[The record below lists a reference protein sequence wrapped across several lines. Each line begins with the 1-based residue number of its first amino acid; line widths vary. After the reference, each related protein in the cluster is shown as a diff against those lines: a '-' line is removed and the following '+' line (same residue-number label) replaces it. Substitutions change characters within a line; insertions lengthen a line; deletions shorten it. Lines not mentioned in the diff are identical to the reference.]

1 MSLRPLTALTLLLP
15 LACGDNGTRGD
26 TGSATDSATSSPTTA
41 TTTATTDPGT
51 TTATPPTTSGAS
63 QTAGDSTTDADP
75 TTTTPGTS
83 TAVDP
88 STTSTTDTTVA
99 STGEPA
105 CEDQPE
111 ACDALDNNC
120 NDLFDEGCDCTPPD
134 LDLTAIDGYTARV
147 VLTVDEDLGPYG
159 RLGDVERALGDY
171 WALAGEGVLFTLNDA
186 GNTAGGVGRM
196 DQDGKFAG
204 WVVDPA
210 SAKLPPNPY
219 LEYGYGGILYSCTTV
234 GADWIYKI
242 FPDGTVETVAHHGNC
257 EGIVFGDRGDGQQ
270 RLYASNYNEGKVY
283 TIGEDNSRTE
293 LASGL
298 TIVVDLAIPHPTN
311 TFKPGLYAINQTI
324 DGTHRIAPDNAVTL
338 DYPYTL
344 GYGVGEELSFADPKS
359 AFRDHFYHLSATLQA
374 VVRVAPDGT
383 WEKVITGPKLNYGLY
398 STGSVFS
405 SNGAYYFFTNEDN
418 LVMRLQA
425 CNAAGQ

>member
-1 MSLRPLTALTLLLP
+1 MAPRPLSSLLLLLP
-15 LACGDNGTRGD
+15 LACGDDGARDETSTANTANTATVGTTQQD
-26 TGSATDSATSSPTTA
+26 PTT
-41 TTTATTDPGT
+41 GT
-51 TTATPPTTSGAS
+51 TTSPPTTSDAS
-63 QTAGDSTTDADP
+63 QTAGE
-75 TTTTPGTS
+75 
-83 TAVDP
+83 
-88 STTSTTDTTVA
+88 TTSTTTTTTGPA
-99 STGEPA
+99 SSTGPGDSTDATSTTTGTSTGAPA

-111 ACDALDNNC
+111 ECDALDNNC

-147 VLTVDEDLGPYG
+147 VLTVDKDLGPYG

-171 WALAGEGVLFTLNDA
+171 WGMPGEGVLFTLNNA
-186 GNTAGGVGRM
+186 AETAGGIGRM
-196 DQDGKFAG
+196 DQDGKFLG

-219 LEYGYGGILYSCTTV
+219 LEYAYGGILYSCTTV
-234 GADWIYKI
+234 AGDWIYKI
-242 FPDGTVETVAHHGNC
+242 YPDGTVETVVHHGNC
-257 EGIVFGDRGDGQQ
+257 EGIVFGDRGDGQE
-270 RLYASNYNEGKVY
+270 RLYASNYSESKVY

-298 TIVVDLAIPHPTN
+298 TIVVDLAIPHPSN
-311 TFKPGLYAINQTI
+311 TFATGLYAINQTI
-324 DGTHRIAPDNAVTL
+324 AGTHRIAPDNKVTL

-344 GYGVGEELSFADPKS
+344 GYGVGEEISFANPKS
-359 AFRDHFYHLSATLQA
+359 AFRDYFYHLSATLQA
-374 VVRVAPDGT
+374 VVRVAPDGS

-398 STGSVFS
+398 STGAVFS

>member
-1 MSLRPLTALTLLLP
+1 MTPRPLSSLLLLLP
-15 LACGDNGTRGD
+15 LACGDSSRSD
-26 TGSATDSATSSPTTA
+26 TTSGATDSATSTPLPSTATTADPSDPTTSDPPTTSGNSQTA
-41 TTTATTDPGT
+41 GETTTLDPTTTTATTSAIDTTTSTTADPGT
-51 TTATPPTTSGAS
+51 TT
-63 QTAGDSTTDADP
+63 
-75 TTTTPGTS
+75 
-83 TAVDP
+83 
-88 STTSTTDTTVA
+88 A

-105 CEDQPE
+105 CEDLPE
-111 ACDALDNNC
+111 ECDALDNNC

-147 VLTVDEDLGPYG
+147 VLTVDKDLGAYG

-171 WALAGEGVLFTLNDA
+171 WAMPGEGVLFTLNDA
-186 GNTAGGVGRM
+186 ANTAGGVGRM
-196 DQDGKFAG
+196 DHDGKFLG

-210 SAKLPPNPY
+210 AAKLPPNPY
-219 LEYGYGGILYSCTTV
+219 LEYGYGGLLYSCTTV

-242 FPDGTVETVAHHGNC
+242 HPDGTVDTVAHHGNC
-257 EGIVFGDRGDGQQ
+257 EGIIYGDRGDGQQ

-283 TIGEDNSRTE
+283 LIGEDNSRTE

-311 TFKPGLYAINQTI
+311 TFAPGLYAINQTM
-324 DGTHRIAPDNAVTL
+324 DGTHRIAPDNKVTL
-338 DYPYTL
+338 DYPYSL

-359 AFRDHFYHLSATLQA
+359 AFRDYFYHLSATLQA
-374 VVRVAPDGT
+374 VVRVAPDGS